1 MGNPSERFPWLAH
14 QFDALVENLDECASL
29 EERKKVL
36 TRMKVLIEEI
46 DQIIFSTLRRD
57 DAISPSP
64 ESREFR

>member
-1 MGNPSERFPWLAH
+1 MGNPSERIRWLAH

-29 EERKKVL
+29 EDRKRVL
-36 TRMKVLIEEI
+36 TRMKVLIEEM

-57 DAISPSP
+57 GAISPSP